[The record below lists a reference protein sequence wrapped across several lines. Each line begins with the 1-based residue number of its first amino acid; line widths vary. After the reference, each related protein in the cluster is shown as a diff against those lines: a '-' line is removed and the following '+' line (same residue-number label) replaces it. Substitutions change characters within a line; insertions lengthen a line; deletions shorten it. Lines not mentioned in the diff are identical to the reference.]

1 MPYMARGQSAK
12 LLYFKDTESTIK
24 SIEKHHENENHFV
37 MPFWTC
43 HSQCHLLSSLLL
55 ELDFSWNLKARHLT
69 RDRVVFCMSTEKRNT
84 RIEKVRRPNKCEQ
97 MCTKFREE
105 GFGQFTTFSCHYPVG
120 GPRFPVNLKES
131 HTRVV
136 TIIIIGILNRY
147 MVNIFVCVCVLCQN
161 PILYFVKKGNDE
173 PIQLDCEIPEDRIR
187 KGTERVTVW
196 GWSWNDQ
203 EWIMFYCFGI
213 PP

>member
-1 MPYMARGQSAK
+1 MQKYKKCNQKKNERAQKCHIWQGASLRNS
-12 LLYFKDTESTIK
+12 YSCKDTESTIK

-131 HTRVV
+131 HTQVV
-136 TIIIIGILNRY
+136 T
-147 MVNIFVCVCVLCQN
+147 NITISKYICLRLRSVSESNKSN
-161 PILYFVKKGNDE
+161 PMLYFVKKGNE
-173 PIQLDCEIPEDRIR
+173 QPIQLDFEIPEGRIR
-187 KGTERVTVW
+187 KGNGGGLRN
-196 GWSWNDQ
+196 G
-203 EWIMFYCFGI
+203 
-213 PP
+213 